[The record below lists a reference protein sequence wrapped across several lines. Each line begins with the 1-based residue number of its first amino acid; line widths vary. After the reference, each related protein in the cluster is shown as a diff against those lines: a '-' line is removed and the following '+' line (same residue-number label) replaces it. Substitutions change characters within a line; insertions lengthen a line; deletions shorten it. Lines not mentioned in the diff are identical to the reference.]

1 MTTTQTVITV
11 LVVLVVLAAAA
22 VIVFTARR
30 AALRRRFGPEYDRA
44 VADNNGRLAGER
56 DLRARQR
63 RHAELELR
71 PLGEAARQ
79 QFTQQWQAVQ
89 TKFVTDPAAAVVAG
103 DDLVTRLMAQRGYP
117 TKGYEDQ
124 LSYLSVDHAR
134 TLEHYRDA
142 HDIYLRGQRGQAS
155 TEELRQALVHYRAIF
170 ADLLDEAP
178 ESIVDESRPSNT
190 TRDEGRFAA
199 TDQQYGNNQPHNQPV
214 DAPRND
220 SAAPQGNATA
230 PERDSTQEVRH
241 GRR

>member
-44 VADNNGRLAGER
+44 VADNNGRLAAER
-56 DLRARQR
+56 DLRARER
-63 RHAELELR
+63 RHAQLELR

-79 QFTQQWQAVQ
+79 QFTTQWQAVQ
-89 TKFVTDPAAAVVAG
+89 TQFVTDPAAAVVAG
-103 DDLVTRLMAQRGYP
+103 DDLVTRLMAERGYP

-124 LSYLSVDHAR
+124 LSYLSVEHAR
-134 TLEHYRDA
+134 TLEQYRDA
-142 HDIYLRGQRGQAS
+142 HEIYLRGQRGEAS

-178 ESIVDESRPSNT
+178 ESIVDKDPASSAT
-190 TRDEGRFAA
+190 KDDGRFAA
-199 TDQQYGNNQPHNQPV
+199 TDRQYGKNQPHNQPV
-214 DAPRND
+214 DAAQD
-220 SAAPQGNATA
+220 SSPAPQG
-230 PERDSTQEVRH
+230 DSTEEVRH